1 MFAHKEYLAA
11 LCDGLNYC
19 VFFIHRQSYEILYAS
34 CLAQS
39 MLRIKAGQ
47 ILNESVFG
55 SNAFVIFR
63 DIVAEL
69 EGGAT
74 VVRKFNL
81 SINDEIVCSSLTFA
95 LYDEKF
101 LFVDISQN
109 STLVEQ
115 NNPIVMLEEK
125 LSAITRL
132 SDGIAHN
139 LRSPLMALRGI
150 SDYMVFLV
158 ANWEQVLAQGCL
170 DCKLKKNKEKTSYLL
185 RQMRDDIR
193 NNVTVITDIINDL
206 RAYNQVDRSNDFV
219 ETDIYDLICKVIK
232 MLVYNTKL
240 ASEIIFVPPDKK
252 LPLVHCIPSDIQV
265 VLTNLIENAIEQIIS
280 AKVKQGK
287 IFVSVKQQDQNVVIK
302 VKDNGGGI
310 SEDILKHN
318 KLFEPFITT
327 KKNEGTGLGL
337 HSSFKI
343 VKEHRGNIYAKNHN
357 CKIGKGAEFV
367 VVLPI
372 RKN

>member
-1 MFAHKEYLAA
+1 MFAHKKYLAA

-19 VFFIHRQSYEILYAS
+19 VFFIDRQDFKILYAS
-34 CLAQS
+34 YLAQV
-39 MLRIKAGQ
+39 MLRIEEGQ
-47 ILNESVFG
+47 ILNDAVFDA
-55 SNAFVIFR
+55 SAI
-63 DIVAEL
+63 IVCKEIISEL
-69 EGGAT
+69 TPGCT
-74 VVRKFNL
+74 IVKKINL
-81 SINDEIVCSSLTFA
+81 TINDEIVSSVFTFA
-95 LYDEKF
+95 LYDDN
-101 LFVDISQN
+101 FVFIDIKQE
-109 STLVEQ
+109 TCADQ
-115 NNPIVMLEEK
+115 NNPIIILEEK

-150 SDYMVFLV
+150 SDYMIFLV
-158 ANWEQVLAQGCL
+158 ANWEYVLEQGCL
-170 DCKLKKNKEKTSYLL
+170 DCKLKKDKEKTSFLL

-206 RAYNQVDRSNDFV
+206 RAYNKVDRFNDFV

-232 MLVYNTKL
+232 MLEYNTKL
-240 ASEIIFVPPDKK
+240 AAEIIFVPPSEK

-265 VLTNLIENAIEQIIS
+265 VLTNLLENAIEQIIS
-280 AKVKQGK
+280 TKTKQGK
-287 IFVSVKQQDQNVVIK
+287 IFVSVKQQAQNIILK

-310 SEDILKHN
+310 ADSIIKYN

-327 KKNEGTGLGL
+327 KKNEGTGFGL

-343 VKEHRGNIYAKNHN
+343 VKEHKGNIYAKNHN

-372 RKN
+372 KKN